1 MPISYL
7 DFSRKLAAQ
16 LQLYPES
23 EALNLVDWLL
33 EYHFGL
39 KKVDFLKFMEE
50 RDLPEAFWQDF
61 EKLQS
66 GQPIQYILGK
76 APFYGRDFLVTPD
89 TLIPRNETEE
99 LVYLIKS
106 QNPKSGLKILD
117 VGTGT
122 GCIPITLSL
131 EMKDP
136 EVYAVDISKEALQV
150 AKKNRDL
157 LHAKVDFSQIDILN
171 QIPNLEDLDIL
182 VSNPPYVPL
191 SDKEE
196 MHPNVVDHEPHLAL
210 FVADSDPLIFYREV
224 GEKGKRMLKHGGR
237 LYFEIY
243 EKAAEAILEL
253 LEKQGYD
260 RVTIHKDLNGKDR
273 MLSAVWP

>member
-7 DFSRKLAAQ
+7 DFSRKLAVQ

-50 RDLPEAFWQDF
+50 KDLPEAFWQDF

-76 APFYGRDFLVTPD
+76 APFYGRDFLVTSD

-106 QNPKSGLKILD
+106 QNPQGGLRILD
-117 VGTGT
+117 IGTGT
-122 GCIPITLSL
+122 GCIPISLSL
-131 EMKDP
+131 EMKAP

-150 AKKNRDL
+150 AEKNRAL
-157 LHAKVDFSQIDILN
+157 LHAKVDFIQIDILN
-171 QIPNLEDLDIL
+171 QIPNLESLDIL
-182 VSNPPYVPL
+182 VSNPPYVPI
-191 SDKEE
+191 SEKRE

-210 FVADSDPLIFYREV
+210 FVADSDPLIFYREI
-224 GEKGKRMLKHGGR
+224 GEKGKRLLKPGGR

-243 EKAAEAILEL
+243 EKAAVAIREL
-253 LEKQGYD
+253 LEKQGYN
-260 RVTIHKDLNGKDR
+260 RVTIHTDLNGKDR

>member
-7 DFSRKLAAQ
+7 DFSRKLAVR

-23 EALNLVDWLL
+23 EALNLIDWLL
-33 EYHFGL
+33 EYYLGL

-50 RDLPEAFWQDF
+50 KDLPEAFWQDF

-76 APFYGRDFLVTPD
+76 APFYGRDFLVTSD

-106 QNPKSGLKILD
+106 QNQQSGLKILD
-117 VGTGT
+117 IGTGT
-122 GCIPITLSL
+122 GCIPISLSL
-131 EMKDP
+131 EMKAP

-150 AKKNRDL
+150 AEKNRDL

-182 VSNPPYVPL
+182 VSNPPYVPI
-191 SDKEE
+191 SEKQE
-196 MHPNVVDHEPHLAL
+196 MHSNVVDHEPHLAL
-210 FVADSDPLIFYREV
+210 FVADSDPLIFYREI
-224 GEKGKRMLKHGGR
+224 GEKGKRLLKPGGR

-243 EKAAEAILEL
+243 EKAAEAIREL
-253 LEKQGYD
+253 LEKQGYN
-260 RVTIHKDLNGKDR
+260 RVIIHKDLNGKDR

>member
-50 RDLPEAFWQDF
+50 KDLPEAFWQDF

-66 GQPIQYILGK
+66 GVPIQYILGK

-106 QNPKSGLKILD
+106 QNPQSGLRILD

-131 EMKDP
+131 EMKAP
-136 EVYAVDISKEALQV
+136 EVYGVDISKEALQI
-150 AKKNRDL
+150 AEKNRDL
-157 LHAKVDFSQIDILN
+157 LHAKVSFSQIDILN
-171 QIPNLEDLDIL
+171 QTPDLRDLDMI

-191 SDKEE
+191 WDKEE
-196 MHPNVVDHEPHLAL
+196 MHLNVVDHEPHLAL
-210 FVADSDPLIFYREV
+210 FVPDSDPLIFYRV
-224 GEKGKRMLKHGGR
+224 IGEKGKNLLKKGGR

-243 EKAAEAILEL
+243 EKAAEEIQSL

-273 MLSAVWP
+273 MLSAVKP